1 MDTKLILLT
10 ILGLTL
16 VFSPMALGIRYVKEW
31 LSENNRLD
39 RRIRDLE

>member
-10 ILGLTL
+10 ILGLVL
-16 VFSPMALGIRYVKEW
+16 VFSPLVSGIRYLKEW
-31 LSENNRLD
+31 LSENHRLD